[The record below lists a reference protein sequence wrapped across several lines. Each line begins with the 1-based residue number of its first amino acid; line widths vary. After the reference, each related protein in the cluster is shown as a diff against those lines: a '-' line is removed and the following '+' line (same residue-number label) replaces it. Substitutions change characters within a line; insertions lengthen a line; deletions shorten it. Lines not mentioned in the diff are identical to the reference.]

1 MSQLQQQ
8 QLHFALVK
16 LFVRYMLTVLTVMF
30 IICLLYVYYMFIA
43 YFLFIACYCMF
54 LVCFL
59 SVDCMLIACL
69 LYAYCMFFV
78 CLLHVFCM
86 FFVCLLFVYCLSI
99 VCLLFVYCL
108 SIVCLLLA
116 NRHLAFFNF
125 CLVLGNFLSVIR
137 PLIDFLLS
145 TFSGDILESFA
156 DHPPLSLPSTGFV
169 LDMENGPSDSTFYDF
184 LDAINTA
191 LQSGMHQSS
200 SRHEVIL
207 GFFQLRCVFHCFFRC
222 QECGCVQRPKQVSDN
237 INWL

>member
-1 MSQLQQQ
+1 
-8 QLHFALVK
+8 
-16 LFVRYMLTVLTVMF
+16 MF
-30 IICLLYVYYMFIA
+30 IICLLHI
-43 YFLFIACYCMF
+43 FLFIACYCMF

-86 FFVCLLFVYCLSI
+86 FIVCLLFVYSMFI
-99 VCLLFVYCL
+99 VCLLFVYCML
-108 SIVCLLLA
+108 IVSQSSLG
-116 NRHLAFFNF
+116 FFQFLFSFRQSSTNI
-125 CLVLGNFLSVIR
+125 LSVIR

-200 SRHEVIL
+200 SRHKVIL

>member
-1 MSQLQQQ
+1 
-8 QLHFALVK
+8 
-16 LFVRYMLTVLTVMF
+16 MF
-30 IICLLYVYYMFIA
+30 I
-43 YFLFIACYCMF
+43 
-54 LVCFL
+54 
-59 SVDCMLIACL
+59 
-69 LYAYCMFFV
+69 V

-86 FFVCLLFVYCLSI
+86 FIACFLYVFCMFI
-99 VCLLFVYCL
+99 VCLLFVYCMF
-108 SIVCLLLA
+108 IVCLLFVYCMFIVNQSSLG
-116 NRHLAFFNF
+116 FFHF
-125 CLVLGNFLSVIR
+125 LFSFRQSSTNFLSVIR

-222 QECGCVQRPKQVSDN
+222 QECGRVQRPKQVSDN